1 MAVCSASVIAMLGR
15 VASDHRDALWREQE
29 PSPITG
35 AASAASSDIPAR
47 ASDRGGRWTT
57 MRRSDA

>member
-15 VASDHRDALWREQE
+15 VASDHRDELWREQE

-35 AASAASSDIPAR
+35 AASAASSDMPAMGLAPLR
-47 ASDRGGRWTT
+47 CDPGTF
-57 MRRSDA
+57 